1 MPGSDEIAQ
10 RRFGR
15 FPVLV
20 CLEVEMRSL
29 RCLFDRAFACAAL
42 AFCAAC
48 ASPPEVDPVYRPTEN
63 ILEVIAVLRAHIDDD
78 TYRFEP
84 ARDFTGRNVY
94 RSSLLRL
101 ENLEQLHPGAL
112 QVNRMDGVIAF
123 AKARSLERLRAFDLA
138 AENYRLAADIN
149 DDLRLEALHSADVCD
164 VLYEAAQMTQ
174 ALEPAG
180 ETDINSDTIIVDQI
194 VELDPDAVLAEFE
207 ARVALL
213 DDLTVVT
220 EDTHHN
226 SIAYE
231 EIERA
236 DVARANYFVG
246 IRKTDVN
253 GDVRAIGELQRVTNR
268 HPASKNF
275 NRHLLE
281 LADLYVELAVE
292 YSSANPP
299 ESLLFDPVRFQ
310 ELVEG
315 ASRLYEMVA
324 TRDGT
329 PEKIEASRRLE
340 AFLAYSIRID
350 RDRFTP

>member
-1 MPGSDEIAQ
+1 MRS
-10 RRFGR
+10 RRCFFGR
-15 FPVLV
+15 ILASAT
-20 CLEVEMRSL
+20 L
-29 RCLFDRAFACAAL
+29 AL
-42 AFCAAC
+42 C
-48 ASPPEVDPVYRPTEN
+48 ASCASTPEIDPVYRPTKN
-63 ILEVIAVLRAHIDDD
+63 VLEVIAVLRAHIDDD

-101 ENLEQLHPGAL
+101 ENLEKLHPDALRAGHMDGAL
-112 QVNRMDGVIAF
+112 AF

-138 AENYRLAADIN
+138 AENYRLAADISEG
-149 DDLRLEALHSADVCD
+149 LRLEALRGADVCD
-164 VLYEAAQMTQ
+164 VLHEAAQMTR
-174 ALEPAG
+174 ALEPQG
-180 ETDINSDTIIVDQI
+180 ETAINSDAAIGVQL
-194 VELDPDAVLAEFE
+194 VELDPDSVLAEFE

-213 DDLTVVT
+213 DDLTVIT
-220 EDTHHN
+220 ESTHHN
-226 SIAYE
+226 PIVRE

-246 IRKTDVN
+246 IRKTDIN
-253 GDVRAIGELQRVTNR
+253 GDVRAIGELQRVSGR
-268 HPASKNF
+268 HPTSKNF

-281 LADLYVELAVE
+281 LADLYTELAVE
-292 YSSANPP
+292 YSSTYPP

-324 TRDGT
+324 SRDGT
-329 PEKIEASRRLE
+329 PEKLEASRRLE
-340 AFLAYSIRID
+340 AFLAFSIRID

>member
-1 MPGSDEIAQ
+1 MRS
-10 RRFGR
+10 RRFI
-15 FPVLV
+15 
-20 CLEVEMRSL
+20 
-29 RCLFDRAFACAAL
+29 FDPILAGAML
-42 AFCAAC
+42 AFCASC
-48 ASPPEVDPVYRPTEN
+48 ASTPEVDPVYRPTEN
-63 ILEVIAVLRAHIDDD
+63 VLEIIAVLRAHINDD

-101 ENLEQLHPGAL
+101 ENLEALHRNAL
-112 QVNRMDGVIAF
+112 RASQMDGVLAF

-138 AENYRLAADIN
+138 AENYRLAADISE
-149 DDLRLEALHSADVCD
+149 DLRLEALRSADVCD
-164 VLYEAAQMTQ
+164 ALHEAAQMTR
-174 ALEPAG
+174 ALEPGG
-180 ETDINSDTIIVDQI
+180 ETDIGSDTASVSQRI
-194 VELDPDAVLAEFE
+194 ELDPDSVLEEFE
-207 ARVALL
+207 ARIALL
-213 DDLTVVT
+213 DGLTAIT
-220 EDTHHN
+220 DGTHHN
-226 SIAYE
+226 PIAYE

-246 IRKTDVN
+246 IRRTDVN

-281 LADLYVELAVE
+281 LADLYVELAIE
-292 YSSANPP
+292 YSSTYPP

-315 ASRLYEMVA
+315 ASRLYGMVA
-324 TRDGT
+324 SRDGT
-329 PEKIEASRRLE
+329 PEKLEASRRLE
-340 AFLAYSIRID
+340 AFLAFSIRID